1 MPCTSPY
8 APRELPLQLNY
19 NSVKQAGAGVRRAHE
34 FHEQAGSGNLP
45 GRPGRPRRDP
55 RQPARGN
62 DRALRYRPGSP
73 ARFARP
79 RRIHRALP
87 VPQVPVLL
95 PGGAPGVGREHA
107 RRGGREPGDLETAAD
122 HRHGHHGG
130 LFAHQLRGGPASDG
144 PGKKAEGTERRRHQG
159 AVLRHREGQPHLRA
173 EGPLP
178 ELRSQPRRRERLYAA
193 YVRCCAGRL
202 QDGGTAAQERRG
214 RQPGEQG
221 RRHRDRAR
229 VADRLTGMRRHPQE
243 GARRTGGARTGRA
256 DPAGQPELKSS
267 RNKMCQGPRDG
278 NFVSPALPKTRHR
291 IQETLM
297 SKKKFAVMLAVCAAA
312 TLLGIESGR
321 LTLSSSQAQTPQI
334 QASAASALPDFSALV
349 EQYGPAV
356 VNIST
361 TTAPV
366 RTQMQLPQIPGDP
379 GDQIQEFFRRFQIP
393 MPQGDA
399 IRKGV
404 GSGFIVSADGYILTN
419 AHVVDDAN
427 EVTVKLTDNRE
438 FKAKVIGVDRRTDVA
453 LVKIDAR
460 NLPTVR
466 IGDASKARVGQW
478 VAAIGSPFGLEN
490 TVTAGIISAKSRS
503 LPDETYVPFIQTDV
517 AINPGNSG
525 GPLSNMAGEVIGI
538 NSQIYSRTGGY
549 MGLSFAVPIEVAMK
563 VKTDLQKY
571 GKVSRGRLGVTIQGV
586 SQELADSFGLKKPQG
601 ALVSAVE
608 ARSPADKAGIKTG
621 DIILAVDGRDIENS
635 IDLPR
640 VIGES
645 RPGTAVTL
653 KIWRQG
659 ETKELTASLGEAPAE
674 KVARADS
681 ESKAKPS
688 KLGLAV
694 RPLTEEERKQIEAE
708 GGLLVEQSEGPAA
721 RAGVQAGDVILAFN
735 NQPVKTV
742 DQLRRLVDR
751 SRGSIALLIQREG
764 NKIYVPIRLS

>member
-1 MPCTSPY
+1 M
-8 APRELPLQLNY
+8 RNF
-19 NSVKQAGAGVRRAHE
+19 AG
-34 FHEQAGSGNLP
+34 
-45 GRPGRPRRDP
+45 
-55 RQPARGN
+55 
-62 DRALRYRPGSP
+62 
-73 ARFARP
+73 
-79 RRIHRALP
+79 
-87 VPQVPVLL
+87 
-95 PGGAPGVGREHA
+95 
-107 RRGGREPGDLETAAD
+107 
-122 HRHGHHGG
+122 
-130 LFAHQLRGGPASDG
+130 
-144 PGKKAEGTERRRHQG
+144 
-159 AVLRHREGQPHLRA
+159 
-173 EGPLP
+173 
-178 ELRSQPRRRERLYAA
+178 
-193 YVRCCAGRL
+193 
-202 QDGGTAAQERRG
+202 
-214 RQPGEQG
+214 
-221 RRHRDRAR
+221 
-229 VADRLTGMRRHPQE
+229 
-243 GARRTGGARTGRA
+243 
-256 DPAGQPELKSS
+256 
-267 RNKMCQGPRDG
+267 
-278 NFVSPALPKTRHR
+278 PALPKTRYR
-291 IQETLM
+291 IQETLV
-297 SKKKFAVMLAVCAAA
+297 SKKKFALVLAVCAAA

-334 QASAASALPDFSALV
+334 QTSAASALPDFSALV
-349 EQYGPAV
+349 EQNGPAV

-393 MPQGDA
+393 MPQGDS
-399 IRKGV
+399 IRRGV

-453 LVKIDAR
+453 LVKIDAK

-490 TVTAGIISAKSRS
+490 TVTAGIISAKSRA

-525 GPLSNMAGEVIGI
+525 GPLFNMAGEVIGI

-549 MGLSFAVPIEVAMK
+549 MGLSFAVPIDVAMK

-586 SQELADSFGLKKPQG
+586 SQELADSFGLKKAQG

-640 VIGES
+640 VIGET

-659 ETKELTASLGEAPAE
+659 ETKELRASLGEAPAE

-681 ESKAKPS
+681 ESKARPS

-764 NKIYVPIRLS
+764 NKIYVPIRLG

>member
-1 MPCTSPY
+1 M
-8 APRELPLQLNY
+8 RN
-19 NSVKQAGAGVRRAHE
+19 
-34 FHEQAGSGNLP
+34 FAGS
-45 GRPGRPRRDP
+45 
-55 RQPARGN
+55 
-62 DRALRYRPGSP
+62 
-73 ARFARP
+73 
-79 RRIHRALP
+79 
-87 VPQVPVLL
+87 
-95 PGGAPGVGREHA
+95 
-107 RRGGREPGDLETAAD
+107 
-122 HRHGHHGG
+122 
-130 LFAHQLRGGPASDG
+130 
-144 PGKKAEGTERRRHQG
+144 
-159 AVLRHREGQPHLRA
+159 
-173 EGPLP
+173 
-178 ELRSQPRRRERLYAA
+178 
-193 YVRCCAGRL
+193 
-202 QDGGTAAQERRG
+202 
-214 RQPGEQG
+214 
-221 RRHRDRAR
+221 
-229 VADRLTGMRRHPQE
+229 
-243 GARRTGGARTGRA
+243 
-256 DPAGQPELKSS
+256 
-267 RNKMCQGPRDG
+267 
-278 NFVSPALPKTRHR
+278 ALPKTRYR
-291 IQETLM
+291 MQETPM
-297 SKKKFAVMLAVCAAA
+297 SKKKFAVVLAVCAAA

-334 QASAASALPDFSALV
+334 QRSAASALPDFSALV
-349 EQYGPAV
+349 EQNGPAV

-361 TTAPV
+361 TAAPV

-393 MPQGDA
+393 MPQGDS
-399 IRKGV
+399 IRRGV

-453 LVKIDAR
+453 LVKIDAK

-490 TVTAGIISAKSRS
+490 TVTAGIISAKSRA

-525 GPLSNMAGEVIGI
+525 GPLFNMAGEVIGI

-549 MGLSFAVPIEVAMK
+549 MGLSFAVPIDVAMK

-586 SQELADSFGLKKPQG
+586 SQELADSFGLKKAQG

-608 ARSPADKAGIKTG
+608 ARSPADKAGVKTG

-640 VIGES
+640 VIGET

-653 KIWRQG
+653 KVWRQG
-659 ETKELTASLGEAPAE
+659 ETKELRASLGEAPAE

-708 GGLLVEQSEGPAA
+708 GGLFVE
-721 RAGVQAGDVILAFN
+721 
-735 NQPVKTV
+735 
-742 DQLRRLVDR
+742 
-751 SRGSIALLIQREG
+751 
-764 NKIYVPIRLS
+764 

>member
-1 MPCTSPY
+1 
-8 APRELPLQLNY
+8 
-19 NSVKQAGAGVRRAHE
+19 
-34 FHEQAGSGNLP
+34 
-45 GRPGRPRRDP
+45 
-55 RQPARGN
+55 
-62 DRALRYRPGSP
+62 
-73 ARFARP
+73 
-79 RRIHRALP
+79 
-87 VPQVPVLL
+87 
-95 PGGAPGVGREHA
+95 
-107 RRGGREPGDLETAAD
+107 
-122 HRHGHHGG
+122 
-130 LFAHQLRGGPASDG
+130 
-144 PGKKAEGTERRRHQG
+144 
-159 AVLRHREGQPHLRA
+159 
-173 EGPLP
+173 
-178 ELRSQPRRRERLYAA
+178 
-193 YVRCCAGRL
+193 
-202 QDGGTAAQERRG
+202 
-214 RQPGEQG
+214 
-221 RRHRDRAR
+221 
-229 VADRLTGMRRHPQE
+229 
-243 GARRTGGARTGRA
+243 
-256 DPAGQPELKSS
+256 
-267 RNKMCQGPRDG
+267 
-278 NFVSPALPKTRHR
+278 
-291 IQETLM
+291 M
-297 SKKKFAVMLAVCAAA
+297 SKKKFAVVLAVCAAA
-312 TLLGIESGR
+312 TLLGFESGK
-321 LTLSSSQAQTPQI
+321 LTLSSSQAQTAQV
-334 QASAASALPDFSALV
+334 QTSAGSALPDFSALV

-379 GDQIQEFFRRFQIP
+379 GDPIQEFFRRFQIP
-393 MPQGDA
+393 VPQGDS

-460 NLPTVR
+460 NLPTVK

-525 GPLSNMAGEVIGI
+525 GPLFNMAGEVIGI

-549 MGLSFAVPIEVAMK
+549 MGLSFAVPIDVAMK

-586 SQELADSFGLKKPQG
+586 SQELADSFGLKKAQG

-608 ARSPADKAGIKTG
+608 PKSPADKAGVKTG
-621 DIILAVDGRDIENS
+621 DIILAVDGRVIENS

-640 VIGES
+640 VIGET
-645 RPGTAVTL
+645 RPGTPVSL

-659 ETKELTASLGEAPAE
+659 ETRELNASLGEAPAE
-674 KVARADS
+674 KIAKAES
-681 ESKAKPS
+681 EPKTKSG
-688 KLGLAV
+688 KLGLSL
-694 RPLTEEERKQIEAE
+694 RPLTDEERKQIEAE
-708 GGLLVEQSEGPAA
+708 SGLLVEESEGPAA

-751 SRGSIALLIQREG
+751 SRGSVALLIQREG
-764 NKIYVPIRLS
+764 NKIYVPIRLG

>member
-1 MPCTSPY
+1 
-8 APRELPLQLNY
+8 
-19 NSVKQAGAGVRRAHE
+19 
-34 FHEQAGSGNLP
+34 
-45 GRPGRPRRDP
+45 
-55 RQPARGN
+55 
-62 DRALRYRPGSP
+62 
-73 ARFARP
+73 
-79 RRIHRALP
+79 
-87 VPQVPVLL
+87 
-95 PGGAPGVGREHA
+95 
-107 RRGGREPGDLETAAD
+107 
-122 HRHGHHGG
+122 
-130 LFAHQLRGGPASDG
+130 
-144 PGKKAEGTERRRHQG
+144 
-159 AVLRHREGQPHLRA
+159 
-173 EGPLP
+173 
-178 ELRSQPRRRERLYAA
+178 
-193 YVRCCAGRL
+193 
-202 QDGGTAAQERRG
+202 
-214 RQPGEQG
+214 
-221 RRHRDRAR
+221 
-229 VADRLTGMRRHPQE
+229 
-243 GARRTGGARTGRA
+243 
-256 DPAGQPELKSS
+256 
-267 RNKMCQGPRDG
+267 
-278 NFVSPALPKTRHR
+278 
-291 IQETLM
+291 M
-297 SKKKFAVMLAVCAAA
+297 SKKKFAMVLAVCAAA

-334 QASAASALPDFSALV
+334 QTSAASALPDFSALV
-349 EQYGPAV
+349 EQNGPAV

-393 MPQGDA
+393 MPQGDS

-525 GPLSNMAGEVIGI
+525 GPLFNMAGEVIGI

-549 MGLSFAVPIEVAMK
+549 MGLSFAVPIDVAMK

-586 SQELADSFGLKKPQG
+586 SQELADSFGLKKVQG

-608 ARSPADKAGIKTG
+608 AKSPADKAGVKTG
-621 DIILAVDGRDIENS
+621 DIILAVDGRTIENS

-640 VIGES
+640 VIGET

-653 KIWRQG
+653 KVWRQG
-659 ETKELTASLGEAPAE
+659 ETRELTASLGEAPAE

-681 ESKAKPS
+681 ESKTKPS
-688 KLGLAV
+688 KLGLSL
-694 RPLTEEERKQIEAE
+694 RPLTDEERKQIEAE
-708 GGLLVEQSEGPAA
+708 SGLFVEQSEGPAA

-735 NQPVKTV
+735 NQPVKSV
-742 DQLRRLVDR
+742 DQLRRLVER
-751 SRGSIALLIQREG
+751 SRGSVALLIQREG